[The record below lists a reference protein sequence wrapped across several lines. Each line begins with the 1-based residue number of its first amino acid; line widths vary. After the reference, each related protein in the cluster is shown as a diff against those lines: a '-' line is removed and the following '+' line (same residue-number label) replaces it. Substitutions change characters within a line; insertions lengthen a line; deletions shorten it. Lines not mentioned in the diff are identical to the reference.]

1 MKKGTKQLI
10 AGGAGCLGLVS
21 SFVIGAPTLM
31 MLGVGIGCFA
41 AVQMLIEADLDP
53 HEVKFSG
60 GVTGEDIL
68 RVTTQIDD
76 AVRFIQ
82 ELAQE
87 VPDFGAT
94 LVELADVL
102 NLLRE
107 TFGKDPGALTRA
119 SSFPTYLRMVESS
132 LGGYRELHRLPVRTK
147 DWETSLRNTEAT
159 TGTVVMAFRQ
169 LVVDLSDQK
178 RTSLEVDTNTLRRL
192 LGEAAQQ
199 YTASALPKPDA
210 PSASAQTGANHESAA
225 TGRRGAL
232 CRRRDRSGL
241 MVPAHHEARAEPT
254 AGKGGAGAK
263 GRSLYPK
270 GRRGAERWLHRKPL
284 RPFGYRLLNEA
295 GGRHTVCF
303 NT

>member
-1 MKKGTKQLI
+1 VKKGTKQLI
-10 AGGAGCLGLVS
+10 AGAAGCLGLLVS

-31 MLGVGIGCFA
+31 TLGVGIGCFA
-41 AVQMLIEADLDP
+41 AVQLLIEADLDP

-60 GVTGEDIL
+60 GVTGEDML

-132 LGGYRELHRLPVRTK
+132 LEGYRELHRLPVRTK

-210 PSASAQTGANHESAA
+210 PRRVGSNRSES
-225 TGRRGAL
+225 
-232 CRRRDRSGL
+232 
-241 MVPAHHEARAEPT
+241 
-254 AGKGGAGAK
+254 
-263 GRSLYPK
+263 
-270 GRRGAERWLHRKPL
+270 
-284 RPFGYRLLNEA
+284 
-295 GGRHTVCF
+295 
-303 NT
+303 

>member
-1 MKKGTKQLI
+1 
-10 AGGAGCLGLVS
+10 
-21 SFVIGAPTLM
+21 

-76 AVRFIQ
+76 AVR
-82 ELAQE
+82 LHPRAC
-87 VPDFGAT
+87 PRGAGLRAPHWSSWRRT
-94 LVELADVL
+94 ETSAG
-102 NLLRE
+102 NLRQ
-107 TFGKDPGALTRA
+107 GPRCATRA

-199 YTASALPKPDA
+199 YTASALPEPDA
-210 PSASAQTGANHESAA
+210 PSALAQTGANHESAA
-225 TGRRGAL
+225 TGRRGRSL
-232 CRRRDRSGL
+232 PSSRSVWSHGPCSPRSESRTNSRKRWSWSKSFHSCRLQAKS
-241 MVPAHHEARAEPT
+241 EAR
-254 AGKGGAGAK
+254 
-263 GRSLYPK
+263 RS
-270 GRRGAERWLHRKPL
+270 AS
-284 RPFGYRLLNEA
+284 
-295 GGRHTVCF
+295 
-303 NT
+303 